1 MDITALTEFD
11 AASQATEQA
20 KLKEACDAI
29 EGMFLSMLLK
39 QGMQSMLD
47 ESEGHSAS
55 VLGYALEQTADDM
68 ARNGDAGIADSIYD
82 QLSANL

>member
-1 MDITALTEFD
+1 
-11 AASQATEQA
+11 
-20 KLKEACDAI
+20 
-29 EGMFLSMLLK
+29 MLLK